1 MAPTK
6 QAKVIKDFQKQS
18 AQLDMTVSDTYHMLF
33 GEMFGLFIML
43 CVYR

>member
-18 AQLDMTVSDTYHMLF
+18 AQLDMTVITNTSL
-33 GEMFGLFIML
+33 
-43 CVYR
+43 